1 MLIYSRRL
9 GGGAGASR
17 CLRDVT
23 AARFAEFLCCGQ
35 RGGDAEPA
43 PLPGSCRGR
52 AALRGPWVLAPLP
65 RQEGCG
71 DMGGGLQGAGSA
83 PRGGDSFG
91 GWVPNA
97 PRCPDGAGDHGHPW
111 GQQRSQRQHHGCR
124 WHRAGGTPKAW
135 GVPKT
140 GGAPI
145 LLQPMGVAEPLSTCP
160 PQCPLCSAG
169 TPRSAAPRL
178 PPAQPHGSGRDKK
191 MPPKSG
197 RVSPAPGGLGGIK
210 LGFS

>member
-1 MLIYSRRL
+1 MPARCDGSALCRIPLLWAERRGRGASPAAGL
-9 GGGAGASR
+9 LPWPRSPAGA
-17 CLRDVT
+17 LG
-23 AARFAEFLCCGQ
+23 ARPPSPP
-35 RGGDAEPA
+35 GGMW
-43 PLPGSCRGR
+43 GH
-52 AALRGPWVLAPLP
+52 
-65 RQEGCG
+65 
-71 DMGGGLQGAGSA
+71 GGGLQGAGSA

-97 PRCPDGAGDHGHPW
+97 PRCPDGAGDHSHPW

-191 MPPKSG
+191 MPQKVAGSARHPVAWEELS
-197 RVSPAPGGLGGIK
+197 
-210 LGFS
+210 